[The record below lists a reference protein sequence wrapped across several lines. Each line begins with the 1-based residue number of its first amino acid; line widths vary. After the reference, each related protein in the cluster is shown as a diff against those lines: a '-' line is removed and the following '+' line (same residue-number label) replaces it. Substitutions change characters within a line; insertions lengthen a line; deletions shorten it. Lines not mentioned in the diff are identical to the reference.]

1 MAGAGHLEGGG
12 GATIQIAHRLS
23 TIANSSSIAVLDHG
37 AVAELGDVSELT
49 AREGKFSEFVKQ
61 QKLVD

>member
-1 MAGAGHLEGGG
+1 MVGRT
-12 GATIQIAHRLS
+12 TIQIAHRLS